1 MKINKSFLSRIIK
14 EEIKRV
20 LYEDDPSWT
29 TDAINLFMD
38 IRDRSIAANPD
49 YDTKENFV
57 KEIEDLTGQ
66 DAGKV
71 FSYLRGKIDKQL
83 YVHVAQLL
91 NNVVDIDLL
100 GDEDLMSPSYKSKNP
115 TRSEIDDIR
124 SPYKTDAPS
133 TYNRKPQPISPQR
146 QEDPRGNKKNWVH

>member
-1 MKINKSFLSRIIK
+1 MKINKSFLSKIIK

-20 LYEDDPSWT
+20 LYEDEPSWT
-29 TDAINLFMD
+29 TDAIKLFID
-38 IRDRSIAANPD
+38 IRDNSRATNPD
-49 YDTKENFV
+49 HDTKENFI
-57 KEIEDLTGQ
+57 KQIEALTGRNT
-66 DAGKV
+66 GEV
-71 FSYLRGKIDKQL
+71 FSYLRGKIDKDL

-115 TRSEIDDIR
+115 TRSEIDDFR

-133 TYNRKPQPISPQR
+133 TYNRKPQPISPQD
-146 QEDPRGNKKNWVH
+146 QEDTRDKKKNWVH